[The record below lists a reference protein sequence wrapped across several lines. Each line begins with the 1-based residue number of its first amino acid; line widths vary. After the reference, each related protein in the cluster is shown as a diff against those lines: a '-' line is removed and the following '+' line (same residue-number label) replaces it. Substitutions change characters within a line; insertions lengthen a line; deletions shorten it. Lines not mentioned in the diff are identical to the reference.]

1 MSKTIAFF
9 SPKGGAGKTTATIL
23 LANIFH
29 FHFKWKFVV
38 IDADFPQNDIA
49 KTRQEELEDVQESPR
64 LKKLYELLY
73 AENPPYPI
81 VATNISSCANRI
93 EEWKD
98 KVDFILVDIMGSFN
112 QPDIF
117 DLFTKVNHFL
127 IPTRQSKFSVR
138 AALQLYITLQQNVRP
153 RSTEFEDC
161 HIFFN
166 HIPHRNHL
174 TSILPSMPE
183 QFNFLNGFIPQH
195 SAYEFKYLT
204 TLYPIP
210 KDKKEGAKLF
220 EFAQQLIPLLEA
232 VETV

>member
-29 FHFKWKFVV
+29 FYFNWKFVV

-49 KTRQEELEDVQESPR
+49 KTRQEELEDMEESPR

-73 AENPPYPI
+73 AEQPPYPI

-98 KVDFILVDIMGSFN
+98 KVDFIFIDIMGSFN

-117 DLFTKVNHFL
+117 ELFTKVNHFL
-127 IPTRQSKFSVR
+127 IPTRQSKFSIR
-138 AALQLYITLQQNVRP
+138 AALQLYLTLEKNVRP
-153 RSTEFEDC
+153 HSTEFEDC

-166 HIPHRNHL
+166 HIPYKNHL
-174 TSILPSMPE
+174 ASIRPSMPP
-183 QFNFLNGFIPQH
+183 QFNFLTGFIPQH
-195 SAYEFKYLT
+195 SAYEFQYLT

-210 KDKKEGAKLF
+210 RDKKEGSKLF
-220 EFAQQLIPLLEA
+220 EFALQLIPLLEG